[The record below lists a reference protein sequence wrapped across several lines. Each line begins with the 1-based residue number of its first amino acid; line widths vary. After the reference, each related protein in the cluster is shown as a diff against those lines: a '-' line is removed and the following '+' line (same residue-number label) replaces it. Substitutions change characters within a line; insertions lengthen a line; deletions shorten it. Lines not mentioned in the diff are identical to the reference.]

1 MPSSNPSDPF
11 ADIEPI
17 ERATLQAVA
26 PRRIERLGDWLVP
39 LDEGPIG
46 RARSAVPLRHH
57 DVDVAALP
65 VIEELYRGHGLP
77 PAFRIADS
85 AGLRP
90 VEERLAAGGLRAQ
103 QPTLVQIGELATM
116 RSVTDGEPA
125 EVSAAPDEGWAQVF
139 LGEGFDP
146 VDGAGRVAALSRAQ
160 NTFYASVR
168 QQGAT
173 VAVGALAIGF
183 GWASV
188 HGMRTVAGQRGRGL
202 AGRVLAGIAQA
213 ALERGVQRVFLQ
225 VEEANGAARSLYR
238 RAGFA
243 TVWRYRYWRP

>member
-1 MPSSNPSDPF
+1 MSACNPSD
-11 ADIEPI
+11 ASAGVDSI

-26 PRRIERLGDWLVP
+26 PRRVEQLGDWLVP

-46 RARSAVPLRHH
+46 RARSAVPLRHR
-57 DVDVAALP
+57 DVDVAMLP
-65 VIEELYRGHGLP
+65 VIEDLYRRHALP

-90 VEERLAAGGLRAQ
+90 VEERLAAGGLHAR
-103 QPTLVQIGELATM
+103 QPTLVQIGELPTM
-116 RSVTDGEPA
+116 RSVGDGEPA
-125 EVSAAPDEGWAQVF
+125 EVSAAPDDAWAQVF

-146 VDGAGRVAALSRAQ
+146 VDGAGRVAALSRAD

-168 QQGAT
+168 QQGTT
-173 VAVGALAIGF
+173 VAVGALSIGF

-213 ALERGVQRVFLQ
+213 ALDRGLRRVFLQ
-225 VEEANGAARSLYR
+225 VEEANGAARSLYE
-238 RAGFA
+238 RAGFVTA
-243 TVWRYRYWRP
+243 WRYRYWRP

>member
-1 MPSSNPSDPF
+1 MPAFNPSEPF
-11 ADIEPI
+11 ADVESI

-26 PRRIERLGDWLVP
+26 PRRIERLDDWLVP
-39 LDEGPIG
+39 LDDGPIG
-46 RARSAVPLRHH
+46 RARSAVPLRHR

-65 VIEELYRGHGLP
+65 VIEALYRQHGLP

-90 VEERLAAGGLRAQ
+90 VEERLSAGGLRAQ
-103 QPTLVQIGELATM
+103 QPTLVQIGELPTM
-116 RSVTDGEPA
+116 RSVSDGEPA
-125 EVSAAPDEGWAQVF
+125 DVSAAPDDGWAQVF

-146 VDGAGRVAALSRAQ
+146 VDGAGRVAALSRAR

-168 QQGAT
+168 QQGTT
-173 VAVGALAIGF
+173 VAVGALSIGS

-188 HGMRTVAGQRGRGL
+188 HGMRTVASQRGRGL
-202 AGRVLAGIAQA
+202 AARVLAGIAQA
-213 ALERGVQRVFLQ
+213 ALDRGVRRVFLQ
-225 VEEANGAARSLYR
+225 VEEANDAARSLYR

-243 TVWRYRYWRP
+243 TAWRYRYWRF